1 MAIVGLMGV
10 TSKSVRLPKKVVSAR
25 PSVSAASTQARS
37 ALRMQPRRTKPLRGG
52 PTAPSPMEPVRVF
65 DPEIHKRLELNDLRI
80 LCQIRVDRLPATTYV
95 AQNRI
100 LGQTPMG
107 IEWPDPRPADATGG
121 LFGLTERC
129 SRGRVDVAMRSAG
142 TATEGVPIP
151 PPEGGRSRIRVWH
164 HGNTDRDA
172 TSSYVIRSYPMSG
185 TVRDLLR
192 PPRAGSTVGV
202 PRPRSSGPH
211 HTGDRSGSGS
221 P

>member
-1 MAIVGLMGV
+1 MVPPSGPSIENDRTKTRTRRSRPVRLFEESCIRKAVGERGLNSGPVGLADA
-10 TSKSVRLPKKVVSAR
+10 TSEDE
-25 PSVSAASTQARS
+25 AASRWADC
-37 ALRMQPRRTKPLRGG
+37 AFAYG
-52 PTAPSPMEPVRVF
+52 
-65 DPEIHKRLELNDLRI
+65 D
-80 LCQIRVDRLPATTYV
+80 
-95 AQNRI
+95 
-100 LGQTPMG
+100 
-107 IEWPDPRPADATGG
+107 EWPDPKPADAMGG

-129 SRGRVDVAMRSAG
+129 SRWRVDVAMRSAG

-211 HTGDRSGSGS
+211 HTGDRPGSGS

>member
-1 MAIVGLMGV
+1 MDAVFRAMWTPGIGPRLIAQN
-10 TSKSVRLPKKVVSAR
+10 TSARRRTLRPLKKVVSAG
-25 PSVSAASTQARS
+25 PSTSAASTQARS

-52 PTAPSPMEPVRVF
+52 PTAPSPM
-65 DPEIHKRLELNDLRI
+65 
-80 LCQIRVDRLPATTYV
+80 
-95 AQNRI
+95 
-100 LGQTPMG
+100 G
-107 IEWPDPRPADATGG
+107 IEWPDPRPPDATGG

-129 SRGRVDVAMRSAG
+129 SRWRVDVAMRSAG
-142 TATEGVPIP
+142 TATEEVPIP

-211 HTGDRSGSGS
+211 HTGDRPGSGS